1 MGCCN
6 PNNMTRQDPQHLLAR
21 KLQLE
26 RQAAADAEL
35 SGRLESVRLWQSHRL
50 EQTYADLRHQS
61 RFAAALD
68 FFLSDLYGPED
79 FSRRDADLKRA
90 LGKLQRALPAR
101 LLDLLGMAL
110 ELQVLTVELDQ
121 QLAAALPST
130 HIDMDSYAAAY
141 RCVGREED
149 RRHQINLIVRI
160 GHELAAIVRHRWI
173 GLALRAAHNPA
184 RLAGFATLQQ
194 FLERGFEAFVRM
206 GDAEELFGIIR
217 QRETALM
224 RSLLRADSTGRIAQ
238 NG

>member
-1 MGCCN
+1 
-6 PNNMTRQDPQHLLAR
+6 MTPEDLQHLLAR
-21 KLQLE
+21 RQQLE
-26 RQAAADAEL
+26 RQAAANAEL
-35 SGRLESVRLWQSHRL
+35 SERLGSLRLWQSQRL

-79 FSRRDADLKRA
+79 FSRRDADLQRA
-90 LGKLQRALPAR
+90 MGKLQRALPAR
-101 LLDLLGMAL
+101 LLDLLGRAL

-121 QLAAALPST
+121 QVAAALAST

-141 RCVGREED
+141 RCVGRVED
-149 RRHQINLIVRI
+149 RRRQINLIVRI
-160 GHELAAIVRHRWI
+160 GHELGTVVKHRWI
-173 GLALRAAHNPA
+173 GLALRAAHSPA
-184 RLAGFATLQQ
+184 QLAGFGTLQR

-224 RSLLRADSTGRIAQ
+224 TSLLCGDSTGRIAR

>member
-1 MGCCN
+1 
-6 PNNMTRQDPQHLLAR
+6 MTPEDLQHLLAR
-21 KLQLE
+21 RQQLE
-26 RQAAADAEL
+26 RQAAANAEL
-35 SGRLESVRLWQSHRL
+35 SERLGSLRLWQSQRL

-79 FSRRDADLKRA
+79 FSRRDADLQRA
-90 LGKLQRALPAR
+90 MGKLQRALPAR
-101 LLDLLGMAL
+101 LLDLLGRAL

-121 QLAAALPST
+121 QVAAALAST

-141 RCVGREED
+141 RCVGRVED
-149 RRHQINLIVRI
+149 RRRQINLIVRI
-160 GHELAAIVRHRWI
+160 GHELGTVVKHRWI
-173 GLALRAAHNPA
+173 GLALRAAHSPA
-184 RLAGFATLQQ
+184 QLAGFGTLQQ

-224 RSLLRADSTGRIAQ
+224 TSLLCGDSTGRIAR

>member
-1 MGCCN
+1 
-6 PNNMTRQDPQHLLAR
+6 MTPEDLQHLLAR
-21 KLQLE
+21 RQQLE
-26 RQAAADAEL
+26 RQAAANAEL
-35 SGRLESVRLWQSHRL
+35 SERLGSLRLWQSQRL

-79 FSRRDADLKRA
+79 FSRRDADLQRA
-90 LGKLQRALPAR
+90 MGKLQRALPAR
-101 LLDLLGMAL
+101 LLDLLGRAL

-121 QLAAALPST
+121 QVAAALAST

-141 RCVGREED
+141 RCVGRVED
-149 RRHQINLIVRI
+149 RRRQINLIVRI
-160 GHELAAIVRHRWI
+160 GHELGAVVKHRWI
-173 GLALRAAHNPA
+173 GLALRASHSPA
-184 RLAGFATLQQ
+184 QLAGFGTLQQ

-224 RSLLRADSTGRIAQ
+224 TSLLCGDSTGRIAR

>member
-1 MGCCN
+1 
-6 PNNMTRQDPQHLLAR
+6 MTPEDLQHLLAR
-21 KLQLE
+21 RQQLE
-26 RQAAADAEL
+26 RQAAANAEL
-35 SGRLESVRLWQSHRL
+35 SGRLGSLRLWQSQRL
-50 EQTYADLRHQS
+50 EQTYADLKHQS

-79 FSRRDADLKRA
+79 FSRRDADLQRA
-90 LGKLQRALPAR
+90 MGKLQRALPAR
-101 LLDLLGMAL
+101 LLDLLGRAL

-121 QLAAALPST
+121 QVAAALAST

-141 RCVGREED
+141 RYVGRVED
-149 RRHQINLIVRI
+149 RRRQINLIVRI
-160 GHELAAIVRHRWI
+160 GHELGTVVKHRWI
-173 GLALRAAHNPA
+173 GLALRAAHSPA
-184 RLAGFATLQQ
+184 QLAGFGTLQR

-224 RSLLRADSTGRIAQ
+224 TSLLCGDSTGRIAR

>member
-1 MGCCN
+1 
-6 PNNMTRQDPQHLLAR
+6 MTPEDLQHLLAR
-21 KLQLE
+21 RQQLE
-26 RQAAADAEL
+26 RQAAANAEL
-35 SGRLESVRLWQSHRL
+35 SERLGSLRLWQSQRL

-79 FSRRDADLKRA
+79 FSRRDADLQRA
-90 LGKLQRALPAR
+90 MGKLQRALPAR
-101 LLDLLGMAL
+101 LLDLLGRAL

-121 QLAAALPST
+121 QVAAALAST

-141 RCVGREED
+141 RCVGRVED
-149 RRHQINLIVRI
+149 RRRQINLIVRI
-160 GHELAAIVRHRWI
+160 GHELGTVVKHRWI
-173 GLALRAAHNPA
+173 GLALRAAHSPA
-184 RLAGFATLQQ
+184 QLAGFGTLQR

-224 RSLLRADSTGRIAQ
+224 TSLLRADSTRRIAQ
-238 NG
+238 NGRV

>member
-1 MGCCN
+1 
-6 PNNMTRQDPQHLLAR
+6 MTPEDLQHLLAR
-21 KLQLE
+21 RQQLE
-26 RQAAADAEL
+26 RQAAANAEL
-35 SGRLESVRLWQSHRL
+35 SGRLGSLRLWQSQRL

-79 FSRRDADLKRA
+79 FSRRDADLQRA
-90 LGKLQRALPAR
+90 MGKLQRALPAR
-101 LLDLLGMAL
+101 LLDLLGRAL

-121 QLAAALPST
+121 QVAAALAST

-141 RCVGREED
+141 RCVGRVED
-149 RRHQINLIVRI
+149 RRRQINLIVRI
-160 GHELAAIVRHRWI
+160 GHELGTVVKHRWI
-173 GLALRAAHNPA
+173 GLALRASHSPA
-184 RLAGFATLQQ
+184 QLAGFGTLQQ

-224 RSLLRADSTGRIAQ
+224 TSLLCGDSTGRIAR

>member
-1 MGCCN
+1 
-6 PNNMTRQDPQHLLAR
+6 MTPEDLQHLLAR
-21 KLQLE
+21 RQQLE
-26 RQAAADAEL
+26 RQAAANAEL
-35 SGRLESVRLWQSHRL
+35 SGRLGSLRLWQSQRL

-79 FSRRDADLKRA
+79 FSRRDADLQRA
-90 LGKLQRALPAR
+90 MGKLQRALPAR
-101 LLDLLGMAL
+101 LLDLLGRAL

-121 QLAAALPST
+121 QVAAALAST

-141 RCVGREED
+141 RCVGRVED
-149 RRHQINLIVRI
+149 RRRQINLIVRI
-160 GHELAAIVRHRWI
+160 GHELGTVVKHRWI
-173 GLALRAAHNPA
+173 GLALRAAHSPA
-184 RLAGFATLQQ
+184 QLAGFGTLQR

-224 RSLLRADSTGRIAQ
+224 TSLLRADSTRRIAQ
-238 NG
+238 NGRV